1 MKTTLAVLALASGLV
16 AAPAA
21 FADSNSFQGT
31 FWSLS
36 YSGSALPDND
46 NVHETYRITLSV
58 DTNGYT
64 GSGAYL
70 DQIGFKISSRQPF
83 SETLVSAPDGVSAW
97 SLVPGGIS
105 ANRGCSGNGN
115 DGFLCAN
122 SLNVL
127 NSGKGVAINP
137 GNGSGVDYTWV
148 FDVTVNNGKL
158 FTGAD
163 DASVKARFVD
173 SYGRKAGD
181 LVSEDITLA
190 AVTAVPEPETY
201 AMLLAGL
208 GLMGFVARRRS
219 KD

>member
-1 MKTTLAVLALASGLV
+1 MKTTLAALALASGLV

-46 NVHETYRITLSV
+46 SVHETYRITLSV
-58 DTNGYT
+58 DTDGYT
-64 GSGAYL
+64 GAGEYL
-70 DQIGFKISSRQPF
+70 DQVGLKVSSRAPF
-83 SETLVSAPDGVSAW
+83 SETLVSAPGGVSAW
-97 SLVPGGIS
+97 SLAPGGIS
-105 ANRGCSGNGN
+105 NNGCSGSGN
-115 DGFLCAN
+115 GFLCAN
-122 SLNVL
+122 SLSVL
-127 NSGKGVAINP
+127 NSGKGVEIEP
-137 GNGSGVDYTWV
+137 GNGSGADYTWV
-148 FDVTVNNGKL
+148 FDVTVSNGKL
-158 FTGAD
+158 FTGVD

-173 SYGRKAGD
+173 TFGRKTGS

-190 AVTAVPEPETY
+190 TVTAVPEPETY

-219 KD
+219 QD